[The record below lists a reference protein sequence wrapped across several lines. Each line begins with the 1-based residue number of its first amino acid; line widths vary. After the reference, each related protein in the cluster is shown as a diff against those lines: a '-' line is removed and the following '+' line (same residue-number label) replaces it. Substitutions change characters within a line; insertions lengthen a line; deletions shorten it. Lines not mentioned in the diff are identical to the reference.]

1 MNKNNEA
8 PQEPFWDVKM
18 PPVHKYVWV
27 CVCRKENHKSAL
39 TSASFIYQ
47 LPDKART
54 FKAYYNKY

>member
-1 MNKNNEA
+1 MKLLKSLFETLKCLHSTR
-8 PQEPFWDVKM
+8 V
-18 PPVHKYVWV
+18 YV
-27 CVCRKENHKSAL
+27 CVNRKENHKSAL